1 MLNPENIYTSN
12 VIQAKQVV
20 CMYEYT
26 YMYITSINELRGY
39 KLNESKE
46 GNRKGRNDAITVS
59 KRKRKFKIR
68 DLLEIIFRGS
78 CFLSYK

>member
-20 CMYEYT
+20 CMYDYT

-46 GNRKGRNDAITVS
+46 GMWEG
-59 KRKRKFKIR
+59 
-68 DLLEIIFRGS
+68 LEIGKEETMQLQFQKGKENLKS
-78 CFLSYK
+78 ETS

>member
-20 CMYEYT
+20 CMYDYT

-46 GNRKGRNDAITVS
+46 GNRKGRNDAIIVS